1 VGHGLGLGRIPFS
14 KSYSPYTP
22 IERRRRGK
30 RSGTVGPL
38 KLKGTRSNFPLDG
51 RIAVRKDSG
60 NGRNDSSILPDD
72 LAPVELAFVIA
83 ADQDRIQRSLAISFG
98 SHVAVAGIIVFLI
111 SLAPVRE
118 YEVVESIAENYTGI
132 VWIPENGLGGGGG
145 GGGNESLEIPQVA
158 EVEGTDEADLDI
170 PIEERPELIEPEPE
184 PEPEEIEE
192 IVTQAVSISA
202 LTAASS
208 VETRTGVL
216 EGLRAAST
224 DSQGIGTDNGAGT
237 GEGGGIG
244 PGVGDGLG
252 AGEGGGTG
260 GGVFRPGNGVDPPR
274 VLREIRPEYTSEAM
288 RARIQGTVWL
298 DVIVL
303 PDGTV
308 GDVTVSKSLDTVF
321 GLDSQA
327 VAAAR
332 QWLFAPG
339 IRLGEPVAVLVT
351 LELFFNLR

>member
-1 VGHGLGLGRIPFS
+1 MGHGLGLGRIPFS

-30 RSGTVGPL
+30 RSSTVGPL
-38 KLKGTRSNFPLDG
+38 KLKAARSDFSSDG
-51 RIAVRKDSG
+51 RTVAKKDSG
-60 NGRNDSSILPDD
+60 ADRNDSSILPDD

-83 ADQDRIQRSLAISFG
+83 ADQERIQRSLAVSFG
-98 SHVAVAGIIVFLI
+98 SHIAVAGIIVFLI

-118 YEVVESIAENYTGI
+118 YEVVESIAKNYIGI
-132 VWIPENGLGGGGG
+132 VWIPEDGLGGGGG
-145 GGGNESLEIPQVA
+145 GGGNESLETPQVV

-170 PIEERPELIEPEPE
+170 PIEERPELIE

-216 EGLRAAST
+216 EGLRAASS

-252 AGEGGGTG
+252 PGEGGGTG
-260 GGVFRPGNGVDPPR
+260 GGVFRPGNDVAPPR

-298 DVIVL
+298 DVVVL

-308 GDVTVSKSLDTVF
+308 GDVTVSKSLDNVF

-332 QWLFAPG
+332 QWLFLPG
-339 IRLGEPVAVLVT
+339 MRLGEPVAVLVT

>member
-30 RSGTVGPL
+30 RSSTVGPL
-38 KLKGTRSNFPLDG
+38 KLKAARSDFSSDG
-51 RIAVRKDSG
+51 RTVAKKDSG
-60 NGRNDSSILPDD
+60 ADRNDSSILPDD

-83 ADQDRIQRSLAISFG
+83 ADQERIQRSLAVSFG
-98 SHVAVAGIIVFLI
+98 SHIAVAGIIVFLI

-118 YEVVESIAENYTGI
+118 YEVVESIAKNYIGI
-132 VWIPENGLGGGGG
+132 VWIPEDGLGGGGG
-145 GGGNESLEIPQVA
+145 GGGNESLETPQVV

-170 PIEERPELIEPEPE
+170 PIEERPELIE

-216 EGLRAAST
+216 EGLRAASS

-252 AGEGGGTG
+252 PGEGGGTG
-260 GGVFRPGNGVDPPR
+260 GGVFRPGNDVAPPR

-298 DVIVL
+298 DVVVL

-308 GDVTVSKSLDTVF
+308 GDVTVSKSLDNVF

-332 QWLFAPG
+332 QWLFLPG
-339 IRLGEPVAVLVT
+339 MRLGEPVAVLVT

>member
-1 VGHGLGLGRIPFS
+1 MGHGLGLGRIPFS
-14 KSYSPYTP
+14 KSHSPYTP

-30 RSGTVGPL
+30 RLSAVGPL
-38 KLKGTRSNFPLDG
+38 KLKVARSKFPVDG
-51 RIAVRKDSG
+51 QISARKDSVG
-60 NGRNDSSILPDD
+60 DRNDSSILPDD

-83 ADQDRIQRSLAISFG
+83 ADQERIQRSLAISFA
-98 SHVAVAGIIVFLI
+98 SHIAVAGIIVFLI
-111 SLAPVRE
+111 SLAPGRE

-132 VWIPENGLGGGGG
+132 VWIPEDGLGGGGG
-145 GGGNESLEIPQVA
+145 GGGNESLETPQVA

-170 PIEERPELIEPEPE
+170 PIEERPELIEPA

-252 AGEGGGTG
+252 PGEGGGTG

-298 DVIVL
+298 DVVVL

-327 VAAAR
+327 IAAAR
-332 QWLFAPG
+332 RWLFAPG
-339 IRLGEPVAVLVT
+339 MRLGEPVAVLVT

>member
-1 VGHGLGLGRIPFS
+1 MGHGLGLGRIPFS

-30 RSGTVGPL
+30 RSSTVGPL
-38 KLKGTRSNFPLDG
+38 KLKAARSDFPSDG
-51 RIAVRKDSG
+51 RIAVRKVSG
-60 NGRNDSSILPDD
+60 AGRNDSSILPDD
-72 LAPVELAFVIA
+72 LAPLELVFVIA
-83 ADQDRIQRSLAISFG
+83 ADQERIQRSLAVSFG
-98 SHVAVAGIIVFLI
+98 SHIAVAGIIVFLI

-118 YEVVESIAENYTGI
+118 YEVVESIAKNYTGI
-132 VWIPENGLGGGGG
+132 VWIPEDGLGGGGG
-145 GGGNESLEIPQVA
+145 GGGNESLEAPQVA

-170 PIEERPELIEPEPE
+170 PIEETPELIEPEE
-184 PEPEEIEE
+184 VEE

-244 PGVGDGLG
+244 LGAGDGLG
-252 AGEGGGTG
+252 PGEGGGTG
-260 GGVFRPGNGVDPPR
+260 GGVFRPGNGVAPPR
-274 VLREIRPEYTSEAM
+274 VLREVRPEYTSEAM

-298 DVIVL
+298 DVVVL
-303 PDGTV
+303 PDGMV

-339 IRLGEPVAVLVT
+339 MRLGEPVAVLVT

>member
-1 VGHGLGLGRIPFS
+1 MGHGLGLGRIQFS

-30 RSGTVGPL
+30 RSSTVGPL
-38 KLKGTRSNFPLDG
+38 KLKAARSDFPSDG
-51 RIAVRKDSG
+51 RIAVRKVSG
-60 NGRNDSSILPDD
+60 ADRNDFSILPDD
-72 LAPVELAFVIA
+72 LAPLELAFVIA
-83 ADQDRIQRSLAISFG
+83 ADQERIQRSLAVSFG
-98 SHVAVAGIIVFLI
+98 SHIAVAGIIVFLI
-111 SLAPVRE
+111 SLSPVRE
-118 YEVVESIAENYTGI
+118 YEVVESIAEHYTGI
-132 VWIPENGLGGGGG
+132 VWIPEDGLGGGGG
-145 GGGNESLEIPQVA
+145 GGGNESLETPQVA
-158 EVEGTDEADLDI
+158 EVEGTDESDLDI
-170 PIEERPELIEPEPE
+170 PIEERPELIE

-244 PGVGDGLG
+244 PGSGDGLG
-252 AGEGGGTG
+252 PGEGGGTG
-260 GGVFRPGNGVDPPR
+260 GGVFRPGNGVAPPR
-274 VLREIRPEYTSEAM
+274 VLREVRPEYTSEAM

-298 DVIVL
+298 DVVVL
-303 PDGTV
+303 PDGMV

-339 IRLGEPVAVLVT
+339 MRLGEPVAVLVS

>member
-1 VGHGLGLGRIPFS
+1 MGHGLGLGRIPFS

-30 RSGTVGPL
+30 RSSTVGPL
-38 KLKGTRSNFPLDG
+38 KLKAARSNFPLDG
-51 RIAVRKDSG
+51 RIAARKDSG
-60 NGRNDSSILPDD
+60 ADRNESSILPDD

-98 SHVAVAGIIVFLI
+98 SHIAVAGIIVFLI

-170 PIEERPELIEPEPE
+170 PIEERPELIEPE

>member
-1 VGHGLGLGRIPFS
+1 MGHGLGLGRIPFS

-30 RSGTVGPL
+30 RSSTVGPL
-38 KLKGTRSNFPLDG
+38 KLKAARSDFSSDG
-51 RIAVRKDSG
+51 RTVAKKDSG
-60 NGRNDSSILPDD
+60 ADRNDSSILPDD

-83 ADQDRIQRSLAISFG
+83 ADQERIQRSLAISFG
-98 SHVAVAGIIVFLI
+98 SHIAVAGIIVFLI

-118 YEVVESIAENYTGI
+118 YEVVESIAENYIGI
-132 VWIPENGLGGGGG
+132 VWIPEDGLGGGGG
-145 GGGNESLEIPQVA
+145 GGGNESLETPQVA
-158 EVEGTDEADLDI
+158 EVEGPDEADLDI
-170 PIEERPELIEPEPE
+170 PIEERPELIE

-216 EGLRAAST
+216 EGLRAASS

-252 AGEGGGTG
+252 PGEGGGTG
-260 GGVFRPGNGVDPPR
+260 GGVFRPGNDVAPPR

-298 DVIVL
+298 DVVVL

-308 GDVTVSKSLDTVF
+308 GDVTVSKSLDNVF

-332 QWLFAPG
+332 QWLFLPG
-339 IRLGEPVAVLVT
+339 MRLGEPVAVLVT

>member
-1 VGHGLGLGRIPFS
+1 MGHGLGLGRIPFS

-60 NGRNDSSILPDD
+60 ADRNESSILPDD

-98 SHVAVAGIIVFLI
+98 SHIAVAGIIVFLI

-132 VWIPENGLGGGGG
+132 VWIPEDGLGGGGG
-145 GGGNESLEIPQVA
+145 GGGNESLETPQVA

-170 PIEERPELIEPEPE
+170 PIEERPELIEPE

>member
-1 VGHGLGLGRIPFS
+1 MGHGLGLGPIPFS

-22 IERRRRGK
+22 IERRRRAN
-30 RSGTVGPL
+30 RSGAVGPL
-38 KLKGTRSNFPLDG
+38 KLKASRSGLPSGKPSGAD
-51 RIAVRKDSG
+51 RKEA
-60 NGRNDSSILPDD
+60 SILPDD
-72 LAPVELAFVIA
+72 LAPTEWAFSIA
-83 ADQDRIQRSLAISFG
+83 VDQERMQRSLAISFA
-98 SHVAVAGIIVFLI
+98 SHISVAVLIVFLI
-111 SLAPVRE
+111 GLSPVRQ
-118 YEVVESIAENYTGI
+118 YEEVETVAENYTGI
-132 VWIPENGLGGGGG
+132 VWIPEEGLGGGGG
-145 GGGNESLEIPQVA
+145 GGGNESLDVPQVV
-158 EVEGTDEADLDI
+158 EVEGTDESDFDI
-170 PIEERPELIEPEPE
+170 PIEERPELVE
-184 PEPEEIEE
+184 PEPEEREE
-192 IVTQAVSISA
+192 IVSQALSISA

-216 EGLRAAST
+216 DGVRSAST
-224 DSQGIGTDNGAGT
+224 DSQGTGSNNGAGT

-260 GGVFRPGNGVDPPR
+260 GGVFRPGNGVAPPR
-274 VLREIRPEYTSEAM
+274 VIREIRPEYTSEAM

-298 DVIVL
+298 DVVVL

-327 VAAAR
+327 VSAAR

-339 IRLGEPVAVLVT
+339 TRLGEPVAVLVT

>member
-1 VGHGLGLGRIPFS
+1 MGHGLGLGRIPFS

-30 RSGTVGPL
+30 RLSTVGPL
-38 KLKGTRSNFPLDG
+38 KLKTARSKFPLDG
-51 RIAVRKDSG
+51 EISARKDSVAE
-60 NGRNDSSILPDD
+60 RNDSSILPDD
-72 LAPVELAFVIA
+72 LAPVELVFVIA

-98 SHVAVAGIIVFLI
+98 SHIAVAGIIVFLI

-132 VWIPENGLGGGGG
+132 VWIPEDGLGGGGG
-145 GGGNESLEIPQVA
+145 GGGNESLETPQVA

-170 PIEERPELIEPEPE
+170 PIEERPELIEPE

-224 DSQGIGTDNGAGT
+224 NSQGIGTDNGAGT

>member
-1 VGHGLGLGRIPFS
+1 MGHGLGLGRIPFS
-14 KSYSPYTP
+14 KSHSPYTP
-22 IERRRRGK
+22 VERRRREN
-30 RSGTVGPL
+30 RSSTVGPL
-38 KLKGTRSNFPLDG
+38 KLKAARSDLPSG
-51 RIAVRKDSG
+51 RP
-60 NGRNDSSILPDD
+60 NDSVRNEASILPDD
-72 LAPVELAFVIA
+72 LSPVGLTFLIA
-83 ADQDRIQRSLAISFG
+83 ADQERIQRSFAVSFASHIS
-98 SHVAVAGIIVFLI
+98 VVVLIVFLI
-111 SLAPVRE
+111 GLVPARE
-118 YEVVESIAENYTGI
+118 YEMVETVAENYTGI
-132 VWIPENGLGGGGG
+132 VWIPEEGLGGGGG
-145 GGGNESLEIPQVA
+145 GGGNESLDVPQVVQ
-158 EVEGTDEADLDI
+158 VEGPDESDLDI
-170 PIEERPELIEPEPE
+170 LIEERPELVETE
-184 PEPEEIEE
+184 PEPEERDE
-192 IVTQAVSISA
+192 IVSQALSISA

-208 VETRTGVL
+208 VETRAGVL
-216 EGLRAAST
+216 DGVRSASI
-224 DSQGIGTDNGAGT
+224 DSRGSGSNNGAGT

-260 GGVFRPGNGVDPPR
+260 GGVFRPGNGVAPPR

-298 DVIVL
+298 DVVVL

-308 GDVTVSKSLDTVF
+308 GDVTVSKSLDSVF

-339 IRLGEPVAVLVT
+339 TRLGEPVAVLVT

>member
-1 VGHGLGLGRIPFS
+1 MGHGLGLGRIPFS

-22 IERRRRGK
+22 VERRRRGN
-30 RSGTVGPL
+30 RSSTVGPL
-38 KLKGTRSNFPLDG
+38 KLKAARSDLPSG
-51 RIAVRKDSG
+51 RPNGSVR
-60 NGRNDSSILPDD
+60 NEASILPDD
-72 LAPVELAFVIA
+72 LSPVELTFLIA
-83 ADQDRIQRSLAISFG
+83 ADQERIQRSFAVSFASHIS
-98 SHVAVAGIIVFLI
+98 VVVLIVFLI
-111 SLAPVRE
+111 GLAPARE
-118 YEVVESIAENYTGI
+118 YEVVETVAENYTGI
-132 VWIPENGLGGGGG
+132 VWIPEEGLGGGGG
-145 GGGNESLEIPQVA
+145 GGGNESLDVPQVVQ
-158 EVEGTDEADLDI
+158 VEGTDESDLDI
-170 PIEERPELIEPEPE
+170 LIEERPELVETE
-184 PEPEEIEE
+184 PEPEERDE
-192 IVTQAVSISA
+192 IVSQALSISA
-202 LTAASS
+202 LTVASS
-208 VETRTGVL
+208 VETSAGVL
-216 EGLRAAST
+216 DGVRSASI
-224 DSQGIGTDNGAGT
+224 DSRGSGSNNGAGT

-260 GGVFRPGNGVDPPR
+260 GGVFRPGNGVAPPR

-298 DVIVL
+298 DVVVL

-308 GDVTVSKSLDTVF
+308 GDVTVSKSLDSVF

-339 IRLGEPVAVLVT
+339 TRLGEPVAVLVT

>member
-1 VGHGLGLGRIPFS
+1 MGHGLGLGRIPFS

-30 RSGTVGPL
+30 RSSTVGPL
-38 KLKGTRSNFPLDG
+38 KLKAARSDFSSDG
-51 RIAVRKDSG
+51 RTVAKKDSG
-60 NGRNDSSILPDD
+60 ADRNDSSILPDD

-83 ADQDRIQRSLAISFG
+83 ADQERIQRSLAISFG
-98 SHVAVAGIIVFLI
+98 SHIAVAGIIVFLI

-118 YEVVESIAENYTGI
+118 YEVVESIAENYIGI
-132 VWIPENGLGGGGG
+132 VWIPEDGLGGGGG
-145 GGGNESLEIPQVA
+145 GGGNESLETPQVA
-158 EVEGTDEADLDI
+158 EVEGPDEADLDI
-170 PIEERPELIEPEPE
+170 PIEERPELIE

-216 EGLRAAST
+216 EGLRAASS

-252 AGEGGGTG
+252 PGEGGGTG
-260 GGVFRPGNGVDPPR
+260 GGVFRPGNDVAPPR

-298 DVIVL
+298 DVVVL

-308 GDVTVSKSLDTVF
+308 GDVTVSKSLDNVF

-332 QWLFAPG
+332 QWLFSPG
-339 IRLGEPVAVLVT
+339 MRLGEPVAVLVT

>member
-1 VGHGLGLGRIPFS
+1 MGHGLGLGRIPFS

-22 IERRRRGK
+22 IERRRGGK
-30 RSGTVGPL
+30 RSSTVGPL
-38 KLKGTRSNFPLDG
+38 KLKAARSDFSSDG
-51 RIAVRKDSG
+51 RTVAKKDSG
-60 NGRNDSSILPDD
+60 ADRNDSSILPDD

-83 ADQDRIQRSLAISFG
+83 ADQERIQRSLAVSFG
-98 SHVAVAGIIVFLI
+98 SHIAVAGIIVFLI

-118 YEVVESIAENYTGI
+118 YEVVESIAKNYIGI
-132 VWIPENGLGGGGG
+132 VWIPEDGLGGGGG
-145 GGGNESLEIPQVA
+145 GGGNESLETPQVV

-170 PIEERPELIEPEPE
+170 PIEERPELIE

-216 EGLRAAST
+216 EGLRAASS

-252 AGEGGGTG
+252 PGEGGGTG
-260 GGVFRPGNGVDPPR
+260 GGVFRPGNDVAPPR

-298 DVIVL
+298 DVVVL

-308 GDVTVSKSLDTVF
+308 GDVTVSKSLDNVF

-332 QWLFAPG
+332 QWLFLPG
-339 IRLGEPVAVLVT
+339 MRLGEPVAVLVT

>member
-1 VGHGLGLGRIPFS
+1 MGHGLGLGRIPFS

-30 RSGTVGPL
+30 RSSTVGPL
-38 KLKGTRSNFPLDG
+38 KLKAARSDFSSDG
-51 RIAVRKDSG
+51 RTVAKKDSG
-60 NGRNDSSILPDD
+60 ANRNDSSILPDD

-83 ADQDRIQRSLAISFG
+83 ADQERIQRSLAVSFG
-98 SHVAVAGIIVFLI
+98 SHIAVAGIIVFLI

-118 YEVVESIAENYTGI
+118 YEVVESIAKNYTGI
-132 VWIPENGLGGGGG
+132 VWIPEDGLGGGGG
-145 GGGNESLEIPQVA
+145 GGGNVSRETPQVA

-170 PIEERPELIEPEPE
+170 PIEERPELIE

-216 EGLRAAST
+216 EGLRAASS

-252 AGEGGGTG
+252 PGEGGGTG
-260 GGVFRPGNGVDPPR
+260 GGVFRPGNDVAPPR

-298 DVIVL
+298 DVVVL

-308 GDVTVSKSLDTVF
+308 GDVTVSKSLDNVF

-332 QWLFAPG
+332 QWLFSPG
-339 IRLGEPVAVLVT
+339 MRLGEPVAVLVT

>member
-1 VGHGLGLGRIPFS
+1 MGHGLGLGRIPFS

-38 KLKGTRSNFPLDG
+38 KLKAARSDFSSDG
-51 RIAVRKDSG
+51 RIAAKKDSG
-60 NGRNDSSILPDD
+60 AGRNDSSILPDD

-83 ADQDRIQRSLAISFG
+83 ADQGRIQRSLAVSFG
-98 SHVAVAGIIVFLI
+98 SHIAVVGIIVFLI
-111 SLAPVRE
+111 SLAPARE

-132 VWIPENGLGGGGG
+132 VWIPEDGLGGGGG
-145 GGGNESLEIPQVA
+145 GGGNESLETPQVA

-170 PIEERPELIEPEPE
+170 PIEERPELIEPE

-216 EGLRAAST
+216 EGLRAASA
-224 DSQGIGTDNGAGT
+224 DSQGIGADNGAGT

-252 AGEGGGTG
+252 PGEGGGTG
-260 GGVFRPGNGVDPPR
+260 GGVFRPGNGVAPPR

-298 DVIVL
+298 DVVVL

-308 GDVTVSKSLDTVF
+308 GDVTVSKSLDNVF

-339 IRLGEPVAVLVT
+339 MRLGEPVAVLVT

>member
-22 IERRRRGK
+22 IERRRRAK
-30 RSGTVGPL
+30 RSRTVGPL
-38 KLKGTRSNFPLDG
+38 KLKAARLDSPSGSQSVSEYNFGTDQNER
-51 RIAVRKDSG
+51 
-60 NGRNDSSILPDD
+60 SILPDD
-72 LAPVELAFVIA
+72 LAPVELAFLIA
-83 ADQDRIQRSLAISFG
+83 ADQERMQRSLAVSFA
-98 SHVAVAGIIVFLI
+98 SHIAVAGLLLFLI
-111 SLAPVRE
+111 SLAPARE
-118 YEVVESIAENYTGI
+118 YEVVESVAENYTGI
-132 VWIPENGLGGGGG
+132 VWIPEEGLGGGGG
-145 GGGNESLEIPQVA
+145 GGGNESIEAPQVVQ
-158 EVEGTDEADLDI
+158 VEGTDEVDLDI

-184 PEPEEIEE
+184 ELEE
-192 IVTQAVSISA
+192 IVTQAVSLAA

-208 VETRTGVL
+208 VETRAGVL
-216 EGLRAAST
+216 DGLRSASIE
-224 DSQGIGTDNGAGT
+224 SQGSGTSNGAGT

-252 AGEGGGTG
+252 PGEGGGTG
-260 GGVFRPGNGVDPPR
+260 GGVFRPGNGVTPPR
-274 VLREIRPEYTSEAM
+274 VLREARPEYTSEAM

-298 DVIVL
+298 EVVVL

-308 GDVTVSKSLDTVF
+308 GNVTVVRSLDRVF

-339 IRLGEPVAVLVT
+339 TRLGEPVAVLVT

>member
-1 VGHGLGLGRIPFS
+1 MGHGLGLGRIPFS

-30 RSGTVGPL
+30 RSSTVGPL
-38 KLKGTRSNFPLDG
+38 KLKAARSDFSSDG
-51 RIAVRKDSG
+51 RTVAKKDSG
-60 NGRNDSSILPDD
+60 ADRNDSSILPDD

-83 ADQDRIQRSLAISFG
+83 ADQERIQRSLAISFG
-98 SHVAVAGIIVFLI
+98 SHIAVAGIIVFLI

-118 YEVVESIAENYTGI
+118 YEVVESIAENYIGI
-132 VWIPENGLGGGGG
+132 VWIPEDGLGGGGG
-145 GGGNESLEIPQVA
+145 GGGNESLETPQVA
-158 EVEGTDEADLDI
+158 EVEGPDEADLDI
-170 PIEERPELIEPEPE
+170 PIEERPELIEPE

-216 EGLRAAST
+216 EGLRAASSG
-224 DSQGIGTDNGAGT
+224 SQGIGTDNGAGT

-252 AGEGGGTG
+252 PGEGGGTG
-260 GGVFRPGNGVDPPR
+260 GGVFRPGNDVAPPR

-298 DVIVL
+298 DVVVL

-308 GDVTVSKSLDTVF
+308 GDVTVSKSLDNVF

-332 QWLFAPG
+332 QWLFSPG
-339 IRLGEPVAVLVT
+339 MRLGEPVAVLVT

>member
-1 VGHGLGLGRIPFS
+1 MGHGLGLGRIPFS

-30 RSGTVGPL
+30 RSSTVGPL
-38 KLKGTRSNFPLDG
+38 KLKAARSDFSSDG
-51 RIAVRKDSG
+51 RTVAKKDSG
-60 NGRNDSSILPDD
+60 ADRNDSSILPDD

-83 ADQDRIQRSLAISFG
+83 ADQERIQRSLAISFG
-98 SHVAVAGIIVFLI
+98 SHIAVAGIIVFLI

-118 YEVVESIAENYTGI
+118 YEVVESIAKNYTGI
-132 VWIPENGLGGGGG
+132 VWIPEDGLGGGGG
-145 GGGNESLEIPQVA
+145 GGGNESLETPQVA
-158 EVEGTDEADLDI
+158 EVEGPDEADLDI
-170 PIEERPELIEPEPE
+170 PIEERPELIE

-216 EGLRAAST
+216 EGLRAASS

-252 AGEGGGTG
+252 PGEGGGTG
-260 GGVFRPGNGVDPPR
+260 GGVFRPGNDVAPPR

-298 DVIVL
+298 DVVVL

-308 GDVTVSKSLDTVF
+308 GDVTVSKSLDNVF

-332 QWLFAPG
+332 QWLFSPG
-339 IRLGEPVAVLVT
+339 MRLGEPVAVLVT

>member
-1 VGHGLGLGRIPFS
+1 MGHGLGLGRIPFS

-30 RSGTVGPL
+30 RSSTVGPL
-38 KLKGTRSNFPLDG
+38 KLKAARSDFSSDG
-51 RIAVRKDSG
+51 RTVAKKDSG
-60 NGRNDSSILPDD
+60 ADRNDSSILPDD

-83 ADQDRIQRSLAISFG
+83 ADQERIQRSLAISFG
-98 SHVAVAGIIVFLI
+98 SHIAVAGIIVFLI

-118 YEVVESIAENYTGI
+118 YEVVESIAENYIGI
-132 VWIPENGLGGGGG
+132 VWIPEDGLGGGGG
-145 GGGNESLEIPQVA
+145 GGGNESLETPQVA
-158 EVEGTDEADLDI
+158 EVEGPDEADLDI
-170 PIEERPELIEPEPE
+170 PIEERPELIE

-216 EGLRAAST
+216 EGLRAASS

-252 AGEGGGTG
+252 PGEGGGTG
-260 GGVFRPGNGVDPPR
+260 GGVFRPGNDVDPPR

-298 DVIVL
+298 DVVVL

-308 GDVTVSKSLDTVF
+308 GDVTVSKSLDNVF

-332 QWLFAPG
+332 QWLFSPG
-339 IRLGEPVAVLVT
+339 MRLGEPVAVLVT

>member
-30 RSGTVGPL
+30 RSSTVGPL
-38 KLKGTRSNFPLDG
+38 KLKAARSDFSSDG
-51 RIAVRKDSG
+51 RTVAKKDSG
-60 NGRNDSSILPDD
+60 ADRNDSSILPDD

-83 ADQDRIQRSLAISFG
+83 ADQERIQRSLAVSFG
-98 SHVAVAGIIVFLI
+98 SHIVVAGIIVFLI

-118 YEVVESIAENYTGI
+118 YEVVESIAKNYTGI
-132 VWIPENGLGGGGG
+132 VWIPEDGLGGGGG
-145 GGGNESLEIPQVA
+145 GGGNESLETPQVA

-170 PIEERPELIEPEPE
+170 PIEERPELIE

-216 EGLRAAST
+216 EGLRAASS

-252 AGEGGGTG
+252 PGEGGGTG
-260 GGVFRPGNGVDPPR
+260 GGVFRPGNDVAPPR

-298 DVIVL
+298 DVVVL

-308 GDVTVSKSLDTVF
+308 GDVTVSKSLDNVF

-332 QWLFAPG
+332 QWLFSPG
-339 IRLGEPVAVLVT
+339 MRLGEPVAVLVT

>member
-1 VGHGLGLGRIPFS
+1 MGHGLGLGRIPFS

-30 RSGTVGPL
+30 RSSTVGPL
-38 KLKGTRSNFPLDG
+38 KLKAARSDFPSDG
-51 RIAVRKDSG
+51 RIAVRKVSG
-60 NGRNDSSILPDD
+60 ADRNDSSILPDD

-83 ADQDRIQRSLAISFG
+83 ADQERIQRSLAVSFV
-98 SHVAVAGIIVFLI
+98 SHIAVVGIIAFLI
-111 SLAPVRE
+111 SLSPVRE
-118 YEVVESIAENYTGI
+118 FEVVESIAKNYTGI
-132 VWIPENGLGGGGG
+132 VWIPEDGLGGGGG
-145 GGGNESLEIPQVA
+145 GGGNESLEAPQVA

-170 PIEERPELIEPEPE
+170 PIEETPELIEPEPE
-184 PEPEEIEE
+184 VIEE

-216 EGLRAAST
+216 EGLRAASA

-244 PGVGDGLG
+244 LGAGDGLG
-252 AGEGGGTG
+252 PGEGGGTG
-260 GGVFRPGNGVDPPR
+260 GGVFRPGNGVAPPR
-274 VLREIRPEYTSEAM
+274 VLREVRPEYTSEAM

-298 DVIVL
+298 DVVVL
-303 PDGTV
+303 PDGMV

-339 IRLGEPVAVLVT
+339 MRLGEPVAVLVS